1 MPSSDRG
8 SGAVRM
14 CRAAF
19 LIPDDHVREGL
30 VEIARAGCVD
40 FDEAAGGA
48 EDEISAAL
56 RRLTPGSD
64 AGKAALARAPVD
76 PAELERDGR
85 RDLLAGEQQLKRLAD
100 GGVHHAGI
108 EAWVGWMP
116 ISALSS
122 LSTRM
127 EALGGAVVRLARPRW
142 VDPPTQLADTLGRTR
157 FHLLVDSFGV
167 VPYADVDPTL
177 FAAATY
183 VVMFGMMFAD
193 AGHGAIVALLGI
205 LAGLQR
211 RWPSLRT
218 AWVLI
223 TACGVSACV
232 FGVVFGECFGPTG
245 VVNALWIR
253 PLDNPELLLVT
264 AVVFG
269 AVLMTASYVM
279 GTVNRYREGGWERAL
294 VAASGVAGFAVFA
307 SAGVLVVGLL
317 SHQVALFAAGAAT
330 GVTGLVL
337 LTLGLRSEASSGGA
351 AAAEVLV
358 GIFDT
363 VIRVGTN
370 LVSFA
375 RLAAFGLVHAAIEG
389 LVWTATSSLV
399 GHGWMT
405 IVGIIVFAA
414 GNAVAFGLEGL
425 VVAIQALRLEYY
437 ELFSRVFV
445 GEGRR
450 FHPWRLDIVEA

>member
-1 MPSSDRG
+1 MPPSDDR

-14 CRAAF
+14 CRTAF

-56 RRLTPGSD
+56 RRLAPGAD
-64 AGKAALARAPVD
+64 TGKAALARAPVD
-76 PAELERDGR
+76 PAELERNGR
-85 RDLLAGEQQLKRLAD
+85 RDLLAGEQQLKRLAA
-100 GGVHHAGI
+100 GGVYHAGI

-142 VDPPTQLADTLGRTR
+142 VEPPTQLADTLVRTR

-232 FGVVFGECFGPTG
+232 FGVVFGEFFGPTG
-245 VVNALWIR
+245 LVAPLWIR
-253 PLDNPELLLVT
+253 PLDNPELLLVA

-307 SAGVLVVGLL
+307 SAGGLAAGLL

-330 GVTGLVL
+330 GVTGVVL

-399 GHGWMT
+399 GHGSMT
-405 IVGIIVFAA
+405 IVGIVVFAA

>member
-1 MPSSDRG
+1 MQPASG
-8 SGAVRM
+8 PGAVPM
-14 CRAAF
+14 CRAAI
-19 LIPDDHVREGL
+19 LVPEEHVRAGL
-30 VEIARAGCVD
+30 VAVASAGCVD
-40 FDEAAGGA
+40 FDEAPSAP
-48 EDEISAAL
+48 EDEVSAAL
-56 RRLTPGSD
+56 RRLPPAPD
-64 AGKAALARAPVD
+64 DIRVALARTPID
-76 PAELERDGR
+76 PAELERAGR
-85 RDLLAGEQQLKRLAD
+85 RDLLTGEQQLNRLAA
-100 GGVHHAGI
+100 GGVRHAGV
-108 EAWVGWMP
+108 EAWIGWMP
-116 ISALSS
+116 TGQLANLSR
-122 LSTRM
+122 RM
-127 EALGGAVVRLARPRW
+127 AAVGGAVMRLARPRW
-142 VDPPTQLADTLGRTR
+142 VAPPTQLADSLGRTR

-183 VVMFGMMFAD
+183 VLMFGMMFAD
-193 AGHGAIVALLGI
+193 AGHGAIVAILGI
-205 LAGLQR
+205 VAGLQR

-223 TACGVSACV
+223 TACGASACV
-232 FGVVFGECFGPTG
+232 FGVVFGEFFGPTG
-245 VVNALWIR
+245 VVRPLWIR
-253 PLDNPELLLVT
+253 PLDNPELLLLV
-264 AVVFG
+264 AVAFG
-269 AVLMTASYVM
+269 SVLMTASYAM
-279 GTVNRYREGGWERAL
+279 GTVNRYREGGWGRAL

-307 SAGVLVVGLL
+307 SAGVLAAGLISSQIVV
-317 SHQVALFAAGAAT
+317 FAAGAIT
-330 GVTGLVL
+330 GVLGLVL

-351 AAAEVLV
+351 AAAEVVV

-389 LVWTATSSLV
+389 LVWSATTSLM
-399 GHGWMT
+399 GRGWLT
-405 IVGIIVFAA
+405 GAGIVVFAV

>member
-1 MPSSDRG
+1 
-8 SGAVRM
+8 
-14 CRAAF
+14 
-19 LIPDDHVREGL
+19 
-30 VEIARAGCVD
+30 
-40 FDEAAGGA
+40 
-48 EDEISAAL
+48 
-56 RRLTPGSD
+56 
-64 AGKAALARAPVD
+64 
-76 PAELERDGR
+76 
-85 RDLLAGEQQLKRLAD
+85 
-100 GGVHHAGI
+100 
-108 EAWVGWMP
+108 
-116 ISALSS
+116 
-122 LSTRM
+122 M

-142 VDPPTQLADTLGRTR
+142 VEPPTQLADTLVRTR

-232 FGVVFGECFGPTG
+232 FGVVFGEFFGPTG
-245 VVNALWIR
+245 LVAPLWIR
-253 PLDNPELLLVT
+253 PLDNPELLLVA

-307 SAGVLVVGLL
+307 SAGGLAAGLL

-330 GVTGLVL
+330 GVTGVVL

-399 GHGWMT
+399 GHGSMT
-405 IVGIIVFAA
+405 IVGIVVFAA